1 MEEKHD
7 EAEIDLGE
15 MTDRQ
20 PLMDLM
26 KQVKVLNT
34 RIDEGKRL
42 QEEEERERAQ
52 WKVREEEVKS
62 DSQEQDFPN
71 FDQLHA
77 QESAG
82 FAFEQSAR
90 QRSDLRRQSILANRT
105 RQASDLGVIPAKY
118 AIQPEFKHIKLSRL
132 RIKEVF
138 EFTNQVIEY
147 QTAHRTHLPVP
158 TLIDAKVRRH
168 LIASNKSAY
177 ISERQF
183 YELNMEELF
192 TRIRKEISPS
202 SKLDFVTLLQ
212 ANVSFQLPDRYK
224 PTPTH
229 FNPMYHA
236 LLAFRTDFIS
246 IYELLAEDNDLNI
259 PDCKNKEGGLLKIFL
274 DKIPFEYGKRTF
286 QSLAT
291 DKFEDLYKFLTAFYK
306 QVQSDEDFARNA
318 RQLNQKFG
326 GTEWEKSL

>member
-20 PLMDLM
+20 LLMDLM
-26 KQVKVLNT
+26 KQVKILNT

-105 RQASDLGVIPAKY
+105 RQASDLG
-118 AIQPEFKHIKLSRL
+118 
-132 RIKEVF
+132 
-138 EFTNQVIEY
+138 
-147 QTAHRTHLPVP
+147 
-158 TLIDAKVRRH
+158 
-168 LIASNKSAY
+168 
-177 ISERQF
+177 
-183 YELNMEELF
+183 
-192 TRIRKEISPS
+192 
-202 SKLDFVTLLQ
+202 
-212 ANVSFQLPDRYK
+212 
-224 PTPTH
+224 
-229 FNPMYHA
+229 
-236 LLAFRTDFIS
+236 
-246 IYELLAEDNDLNI
+246 
-259 PDCKNKEGGLLKIFL
+259 
-274 DKIPFEYGKRTF
+274 
-286 QSLAT
+286 
-291 DKFEDLYKFLTAFYK
+291 
-306 QVQSDEDFARNA
+306 
-318 RQLNQKFG
+318 
-326 GTEWEKSL
+326 